1 MLDFSLHKPTTER
14 LFWVNLSPQ
23 ANAREGRFAAPLRK
37 YG

>member
-1 MLDFSLHKPTTER
+1 VTRDFTDEGQL
-14 LFWVNLSPQ
+14 WVNLSPQ